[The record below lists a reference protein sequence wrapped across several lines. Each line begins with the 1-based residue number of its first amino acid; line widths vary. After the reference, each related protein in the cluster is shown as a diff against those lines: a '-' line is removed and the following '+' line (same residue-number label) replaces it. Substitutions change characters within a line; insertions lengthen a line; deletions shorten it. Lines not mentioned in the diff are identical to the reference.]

1 MSASVPGRKEQ
12 FSTRAAF
19 FVSGFTLAA
28 WAPLVPYVKDRSDL
42 SDAALGLL
50 LLCLG
55 AGSVIAMPLAGVL
68 SKRYGCRPVLLV
80 GTLFIVMSLP
90 VLALTSSVPLLVA
103 MLFIFGSG
111 TGALDCVMNVQ
122 AIIVERA
129 SGRAMMSGFHGLFSV
144 GGLAGVGVM
153 TLLLSSGASP
163 FAAAMTASAVAILTM
178 APAAPYLLP
187 YGAEGGGPAFAIPHG
202 VVLLIA
208 LLCFVMF
215 LAEGAVLDWSAVFM
229 TENRNVDPSMG
240 GAGYAAF
247 ALTMTIG
254 RLTGD
259 AVVERAGRKAVL
271 LAGPL
276 CAAIGLLIVTLVP
289 SAWGAI
295 IGFGLVGIGSAN
307 VVPIFFTAIGR
318 QTTMPEHIAVPAVT
332 MIGYV
337 GILTGPA
344 AIGFIAQAIGLPM
357 AFAAVAILVIG
368 VAVGGRWLRV

>member
-1 MSASVPGRKEQ
+1 MSASAPGRKEQ

-90 VLALTSSVPLLVA
+90 VLALTSFVPLLVA

-163 FAAAMTASAVAILTM
+163 FAAAMTVSAVAVLTM
-178 APAAPYLLP
+178 APAAPHLLP
-187 YGAEGGGPAFAIPHG
+187 YGAEGDGPAFAIPHG

-344 AIGFIAQAIGLPM
+344 AIGFVAQAVGLPM

>member
-1 MSASVPGRKEQ
+1 MSASAPGRKEQ

-28 WAPLVPYVKDRSDL
+28 WAPLVPYVKDRSEL

-55 AGSVIAMPLAGVL
+55 AGSVIAMPLAGIL
-68 SKRYGCRPVLLV
+68 SKRYGCRPVILL
-80 GTLFIVMSLP
+80 GALCIVVSLP
-90 VLALTSSVPLLVA
+90 VLALTSSVPLLVV

-111 TGALDCVMNVQ
+111 EGTLDCVMNIQ
-122 AIIVERA
+122 AIIVERE

-153 TLLLSSGASP
+153 TLVLSSGATP
-163 FAAAMTASAVAILTM
+163 FMAAIIVVVVAVAAMAA
-178 APAAPYLLP
+178 AAPYLLP
-187 YGAEGGGPAFAIPHG
+187 YGAEGDGSAFAIPHG

-229 TENRNVDPSMG
+229 TDNRNVDPSMG
-240 GAGYAAF
+240 GAAYAAF
-247 ALTMTIG
+247 ALAMTIG

-259 AVVERAGRKAVL
+259 AVVERIGRRVVL

-289 SAWGAI
+289 YAWGTI
-295 IGFGLVGIGSAN
+295 LGFGLVGIGSAN
-307 VVPIFFTAIGR
+307 VVPIFFTAIGQ

-332 MIGYV
+332 MIGYF

-344 AIGFIAQAIGLPM
+344 AIGFVAQVIGLPM